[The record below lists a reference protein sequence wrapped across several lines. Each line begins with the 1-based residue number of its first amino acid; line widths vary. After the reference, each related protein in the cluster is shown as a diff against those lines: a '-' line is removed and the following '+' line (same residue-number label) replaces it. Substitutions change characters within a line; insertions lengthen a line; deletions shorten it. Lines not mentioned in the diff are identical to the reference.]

1 MGEVLDRLMRLVE
14 SQLTGIFGS
23 VLLLDKDGQ
32 HLRHGAAPS
41 LAEAYTKAI
50 DGVRIGPKVGS
61 CGTAV
66 YRREPVIVTD
76 IMSRSAVG
84 GLPRIGCG
92 LWLSLL
98 LVHADSVASRRR
110 AWRLRDVFHVGARTN
125 RKPRPA
131 SSM

>member
-1 MGEVLDRLMRLVE
+1 M
-14 SQLTGIFGS
+14 TGIFGS
-23 VLLLDKDGQ
+23 VLLLDEDGQ

-76 IMSRSAVG
+76 IMSDPLWEDYRELVAPYGYRSCWST
-84 GLPRIGCG
+84 PI
-92 LWLSLL
+92 LSHQGTVLG
-98 LVHADSVASRRR
+98 VFAMYSMSVREPTAIETTPHRCDHPHRRHR
-110 AWRLRDVFHVGARTN
+110 H
-125 RKPRPA
+125 
-131 SSM
+131 